1 MSLKSI
7 SKSDGG
13 HTPNREGAGLTQDHE
28 RGARPLAFEDD
39 GWTVEIDGLDPAN
52 EAWAGT
58 VLALAN
64 GVIGVRG
71 TIEERAHDAATTFL
85 AHAFEVSP
93 IHYHERFAG
102 FAESTDTRVP
112 VAEPLGIDMDVDGAP
127 IDFRAAELLDCRRR
141 LDLRSA
147 SLTRSSRWRLAGG
160 RVLHVEA
167 VRLVPLRGEAILA
180 RRITAR
186 LDDGRPVTIR
196 PRIEPASQAA
206 GQADDP
212 RIGVQLA
219 SSGFATESAGNALV
233 QRLAGSGI
241 GVACAQRVG
250 VASGQC
256 DIFTAYAAGHEPA
269 ALLASRAAE
278 LAERVER
285 EGFDRLTAAERDAME
300 AFWSRA
306 ALGTDDQRTSGALRL
321 NLFHLFRSAGRDG
334 LSSAAAK
341 GLTGEGYEGHYFW
354 DTEAFM
360 LPVLAVLAPEIA
372 RAMLEYRYRTLPEA
386 VENARALNHER
397 GALYAWRTIRGRE
410 CSAHYP
416 SSSAEYHVN
425 AAIGFAIGMY
435 DLATGDTE
443 FLVSMGAEMLVE
455 TSRLWLSLGS
465 WSERTGEFCINGV
478 TGPDEYTALIDNNW
492 YTNRMVQKQLRLT
505 CDVVRRVAAADP
517 ARWAEIA
524 PRIGFEDAELDAFT
538 RAADAMRLPYDAELD
553 LDAQDDSFLKK
564 PRWDLAGTPRE
575 KFPLLLHYHPMTL
588 YRHQVAKQADLVLG
602 LVLAGE
608 DVPLDR
614 KRRDFDHYESVTA
627 HDSTLSASTFSI
639 LASEVGRADM
649 ALRFFRDATFVDA
662 EDLHGNASHGVHMAS
677 MAGSWLALVWGFG
690 GFRPTGA
697 VPDFAPVLPR
707 GWRGYRFGLLWRGAE
722 LRVEVGADGAAY
734 RNAGGATARFRH
746 NGETVELAAGS
757 SWRGALRAQ

>member
-1 MSLKSI
+1 MAQEQGR
-7 SKSDGG
+7 GG
-13 HTPNREGAGLTQDHE
+13 
-28 RGARPLAFEDD
+28 RPLAFDD
-39 GWTVEIDGLDPAN
+39 EGWGVEIDGLDPAS

-58 VLALAN
+58 ILALAN

-71 TIEERAHDAATTFL
+71 TIEEHADGAATTFL

-93 IHYHERFAG
+93 IHYHERGAG
-102 FAESTDTRVP
+102 FAESPDPRVP
-112 VAEPLGIDMDVDGAP
+112 VAEPLGIDVELDGKP
-127 IDFRAAELLDCRRR
+127 VDFRALELIDCRRR
-141 LDLRSA
+141 LDLRSGQ
-147 SLTRSSRWRLAGG
+147 LTRETSWRLSDG
-160 RVLHVEA
+160 RTLHIEA
-167 VRLVPLRGEAILA
+167 HRLVPLSEEPVLA
-180 RRITAR
+180 RRIAVS
-186 LDDGRPVTIR
+186 LDDGSPVTVR
-196 PRIEPASQAA
+196 PRIEPAPEAA
-206 GQADDP
+206 KQTDDP

-219 SSGFATESAGNALV
+219 SEGFATERAGDVLV
-233 QRLAGSGI
+233 QRLRGSGI
-241 GVACAQRVG
+241 GVACTQRSAITPG
-250 VASGQC
+250 GC
-256 DIFTAYAAGHEPA
+256 DIFTAYAVGRESADI
-269 ALLASRAAE
+269 LAQQARA
-278 LAERVER
+278 RVER
-285 EGFDRLTAAERDAME
+285 MERDGFDRVAQAERNAMQ

-306 ALGTDDQRTSGALRL
+306 ALQAGDEQVSGALRL

-334 LSSAAAK
+334 RSSAAAK

-360 LPVLAVLAPEIA
+360 LPVLAVLAPGVA
-372 RAMLEYRYRTLPEA
+372 RAMLEYRYHTLSA
-386 VENARALNHER
+386 AFDNARALNHER
-397 GALYAWRTIRGRE
+397 GALYAWRTIRGWE

-425 AAIGFAIGMY
+425 AAIGFAIGLY
-435 DLATGDTE
+435 DLATDDTE

-455 TSRLWLSLGS
+455 TSRLWLALGS

-478 TGPDEYTALIDNNW
+478 TGPDEYTVLIDNNW

-505 CDVVRRVAAADP
+505 CDVVRRVAEAEP
-517 ARWAEIA
+517 ARWAETA
-524 PRIGFEDAELDAFT
+524 RRIGFEEKELDAFG
-538 RAADAMRLPYDAELD
+538 RAADAMRLPYDEELK

-564 PRWDLAGTPRE
+564 PRWNLAGTPGD

-639 LASEVGRADM
+639 LASEVGRTDM
-649 ALRFFRDATFVDA
+649 ALRFFRDATFVDV

-690 GFRPTGA
+690 GFRPSGA
-697 VPDFAPVLPR
+697 VPDFAPTLPQ
-707 GWRGYRFGLLWRGAE
+707 GWEGYHFGLLWRGAD
-722 LRVEVGADGAAY
+722 LRVEIDSEGATY
-734 RNAGGATARFRH
+734 RNLGPAPARFRH
-746 NGETVELAAGS
+746 DGEEVELAAGAT
-757 SWRGALRAQ
+757 WRGALVRR